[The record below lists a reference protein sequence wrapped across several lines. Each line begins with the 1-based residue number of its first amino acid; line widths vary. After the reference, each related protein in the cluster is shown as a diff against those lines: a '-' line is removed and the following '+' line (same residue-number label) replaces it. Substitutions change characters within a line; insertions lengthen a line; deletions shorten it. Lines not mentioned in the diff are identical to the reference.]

1 MGTGQAFEPQSGET
15 LLERFPLFCVV
26 LKYNLMRLP

>member
-15 LLERFPLFCVV
+15 LLGRFPLFCGAIE
-26 LKYNLMRLP
+26 KAI